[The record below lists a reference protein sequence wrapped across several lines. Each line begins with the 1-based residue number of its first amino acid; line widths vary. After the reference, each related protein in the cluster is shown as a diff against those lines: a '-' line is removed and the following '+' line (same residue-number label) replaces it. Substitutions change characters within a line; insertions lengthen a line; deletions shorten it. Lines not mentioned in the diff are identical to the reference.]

1 MDDETLTITLLIL
14 VDEWDQQEGAPMA
27 ASRPGPK
34 PQGTDPEILVL
45 SLLRLLIM
53 PGCSERRFLRWI
65 RSNHRDWFPN
75 LPDDGNFIE
84 SRLAKGTAPG

>member
-1 MDDETLTITLLIL
+1 M
-14 VDEWDQQEGAPMA
+14 V

-53 PGCSERRFLRWI
+53 PGCSERRFLRWT

-75 LPDDGNFIE
+75 LSDDGNFIE